1 MIKNKIYALMDKTI
15 KIYVKQEERKTN
27 KKEGPR
33 SAERDVERNIERDGR
48 KEID

>member
-15 KIYVKQEERKTN
+15 KNICEARKTN